1 MEKRSKRIIILLAG
15 MCLWIFYVFQEEMA
29 RYALY
34 TIFSFGTHELA
45 SGIPFLCI
53 GVAAIWSG
61 FLMVKVV
68 KRQCDRSDKIFIVVL
83 LAMMFWVGRHI
94 YMENHRGV
102 ILDTV
107 TVQSVDREKEEIV
120 IRSSKGETFT
130 LQSPEVINRMIKT
143 DGQKYVITY
152 DEHADSSGIRKL
164 QTMALPNN

>member
-1 MEKRSKRIIILLAG
+1 
-15 MCLWIFYVFQEEMA
+15 
-29 RYALY
+29 
-34 TIFSFGTHELA
+34 
-45 SGIPFLCI
+45 
-53 GVAAIWSG
+53 
-61 FLMVKVV
+61 MVKVV

-130 LQSPEVINRMIKT
+130 LQSPEVINKMIKT

-164 QTMALPNN
+164 QTMALTNN